1 MDHSLQQQ
9 KKVWHCSQ
17 LHFAL
22 VSDFCWPYDSRSQT
36 FELRSACDH
45 HWIMQRKSWLSF
57 PKQVGLSG
65 KGGCTLMDKPQISL
79 LDWGWAQLSLSTS
92 ACKAVDTVRS
102 TTPEQSAQREKRWMP
117 QRSSTIMACVWKWC
131 TLISRSSRAGGGAN
145 KTEIMFHIL

>member
-65 KGGCTLMDKPQISL
+65 KGGCTLWWINLRFHCWIEAEHNWVCRL
-79 LDWGWAQLSLSTS
+79 LRAKL
-92 ACKAVDTVRS
+92 R
-102 TTPEQSAQREKRWMP
+102 TPFGQQHQSRAPREKSAECRKGH
-117 QRSSTIMACVWKWC
+117 QRLWRVCENGAHWFPGP
-131 TLISRSSRAGGGAN
+131 RGREGGQI
-145 KTEIMFHIL
+145 KLR